1 MMVVPRVVISAA
13 LLLAALLVTDAQY
26 SYNLRPIIGV
36 LSQAPSDSL
45 LSGLVDKNYTGF
57 IAASYVKYLESA
69 GARVV
74 PVLTHQ
80 DDAYYENLVHS
91 LNGFLFPG
99 GGVSI
104 TNTSG
109 YGAAGQKI
117 YDLVKEL
124 NSKGIYVPL
133 WGTCLGFEML
143 TYLGANYVNLLTACN
158 ANNKADPLNL
168 QDGYLDSRIFSQLPE
183 DSVNSLRTLNV
194 TVNFHHHCITPEVFK
209 SSGLSDEFKL
219 LATSWDSDGREYVAL
234 MEHQD
239 LPIYGSQ
246 FHPEKNQFE
255 WSTSKTHTAIPHYL
269 KSLEVSQSLANFFV
283 EQARQNNQSFTTEKE
298 EEVAL
303 IYNYHPFY
311 TVWST
316 YTQVYFFR

>member
-74 PVLTHQ
+74 PVL
-80 DDAYYENLVHS
+80 
-91 LNGFLFPG
+91 FLFPG

-168 QDGYLDSRIFSQLPE
+168 QDG
-183 DSVNSLRTLNV
+183 T
-194 TVNFHHHCITPEVFK
+194 
-209 SSGLSDEFKL
+209 
-219 LATSWDSDGREYVAL
+219 
-234 MEHQD
+234 
-239 LPIYGSQ
+239 
-246 FHPEKNQFE
+246 
-255 WSTSKTHTAIPHYL
+255 
-269 KSLEVSQSLANFFV
+269 
-283 EQARQNNQSFTTEKE
+283 
-298 EEVAL
+298 
-303 IYNYHPFY
+303 
-311 TVWST
+311 
-316 YTQVYFFR
+316 